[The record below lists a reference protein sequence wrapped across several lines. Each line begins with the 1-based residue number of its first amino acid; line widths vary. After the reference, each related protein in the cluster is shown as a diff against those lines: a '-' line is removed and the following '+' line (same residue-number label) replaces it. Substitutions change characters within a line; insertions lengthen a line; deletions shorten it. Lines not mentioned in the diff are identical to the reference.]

1 MSIKAPNLVYSK
13 VLSESKVMTM
23 KKITT
28 SIVIV
33 SLLQALFGSS
43 GFAKEATLWQQRL
56 TEIAENPQRGAANL
70 HRNQYRNPV
79 ETLSFF
85 GLEPQMSVLE
95 LWPVRGWYT
104 EILAP
109 FLKDE
114 GQLTVA
120 HFRLDGG
127 NANDERSVF
136 WARLSA
142 RLEQRILQQEAE
154 FGAVARVALDP
165 PKFIPALA
173 PNQFD
178 MVLSFRNAHIWDQR
192 GHLLATMQNLY
203 EVLKPGGVLG
213 MVEHR
218 AARVTD
224 LTSYAVEGY
233 TDETYLIEV
242 AQHVGF
248 ELVASSEINAN
259 PKDTKDYTKGVYTLP
274 PTLALGLENRD
285 YYLTIGESDRMTLK
299 FVKPTITL
307 SVN

>member
-1 MSIKAPNLVYSK
+1 
-13 VLSESKVMTM
+13 M

-33 SLLQALFGSS
+33 SLLQVLFCSS
-43 GFAKEATLWQQRL
+43 AFAKDAELWRARL
-56 TEIAENPQRGAANL
+56 TELAENPKRGAAHL

-79 ETLSFF
+79 ETLTFF

-109 FLKDE
+109 FLKNQ

-127 NANDERSVF
+127 NANDERSLF
-136 WARLSA
+136 WARLSS

-154 FGAVARVALDP
+154 FGPVARVALDP
-165 PKFIPALA
+165 PQFIPALA

-203 EVLKPGGVLG
+203 EIIKPGGVLG

-218 AARVTD
+218 AARVTE

-233 TDETYLIEV
+233 TDEAYLIAV
-242 AQHVGF
+242 AERVGF
-248 ELVASSEINAN
+248 QLVATSEINAN

-274 PTLALGLENRD
+274 PTLALGLEDRD
-285 YYLTIGESDRMTLK
+285 YYLNIGESDRMTLK
-299 FVKPTITL
+299 FMKPITAL
-307 SVN
+307 SIN

>member
-1 MSIKAPNLVYSK
+1 
-13 VLSESKVMTM
+13 M

-33 SLLQALFGSS
+33 SLLQVLFCSS
-43 GFAKEATLWQQRL
+43 GFAKDTALWQARL
-56 TEIAENPQRGAANL
+56 TELAENPKRGAAHL

-79 ETLSFF
+79 ETLTFF
-85 GLEPQMSVLE
+85 GIEPQMSVLE

-109 FLKDE
+109 FLKDQ

-127 NANDERSVF
+127 NANDERSLF
-136 WARLSA
+136 WARLSS

-154 FGAVARVALDP
+154 FGPVARVALDP
-165 PKFIPALA
+165 PQFIPALA

-203 EVLKPGGVLG
+203 EVIKPGGVLG

-218 AARVTD
+218 AARVTE

-233 TDETYLIEV
+233 TDEAYLIAV
-242 AQHVGF
+242 AERVGF
-248 ELVASSEINAN
+248 QLVASSEINAN

-274 PTLALGLENRD
+274 PTLALGLEDRD
-285 YYLTIGESDRMTLK
+285 YYLNIGESDRMTLK
-299 FVKPTITL
+299 FIKPITALTI
-307 SVN
+307 N

>member
-1 MSIKAPNLVYSK
+1 
-13 VLSESKVMTM
+13 M
-23 KKITT
+23 KKIIT
-28 SIVIV
+28 SIVITT
-33 SLLQALFGSS
+33 LLKLTFCQHS
-43 GFAKEATLWQQRL
+43 FASNAEQWQIRL
-56 TEIAENPQRGAANL
+56 AELAENPTRGAAHL

-85 GLEPQMSVLE
+85 GIEPQMSVLE

-109 FLKDE
+109 FLKE
-114 GQLTVA
+114 QGQLTVA
-120 HFRLDGG
+120 HFPLDGG
-127 NANDERSVF
+127 NAKDERSLF

-142 RLEQRILQQEAE
+142 RLEQRILQQTSE
-154 FGAVARVALDP
+154 FGPVARVALEP

-173 PNQFD
+173 ENQFD
-178 MVLSFRNAHIWDQR
+178 MVLSFRNAHIWDQH
-192 GHLLATMQNLY
+192 GHLLATMHNLY

-218 AARVTD
+218 AAKVTD

-233 TDETYLIEV
+233 IDEAYLIEV
-242 AQHVGF
+242 AERVGF
-248 ELVASSEINAN
+248 QLIASSDINAN

-285 YYLTIGESDRMTLK
+285 YYLSIGESDRMTLK
-299 FVKPTITL
+299 FIKPIQ
-307 SVN
+307 

>member
-1 MSIKAPNLVYSK
+1 
-13 VLSESKVMTM
+13 M

-33 SLLQALFGSS
+33 SLLQALFCSNVL
-43 GFAKEATLWQQRL
+43 AKDTALWQERL
-56 TEIAENPQRGAANL
+56 TELAENPKRGAAHL

-79 ETLSFF
+79 ETLTFL

-127 NANDERSVF
+127 NANDERSLF
-136 WARLSA
+136 WARLSS

-154 FGAVARVALDP
+154 FGPVARVALDP
-165 PKFIPALA
+165 PQFIPALA

-178 MVLSFRNAHIWDQR
+178 LVLSFRNVHIWDQR
-192 GHLLATMQNLY
+192 GHLLATLQNLY
-203 EVLKPGGVLG
+203 EIIKPGGVLG

-218 AARVTD
+218 AARVTE

-233 TDETYLIEV
+233 TDEAYLIAV
-242 AQHVGF
+242 AEQVGF
-248 ELVASSEINAN
+248 QFVASSEINAN

-274 PTLALGLENRD
+274 PTLALGLEDRD
-285 YYLTIGESDRMTLK
+285 YYLNIGESDRMTLK
-299 FVKPTITL
+299 FMKPINVL
-307 SVN
+307 

>member
-1 MSIKAPNLVYSK
+1 
-13 VLSESKVMTM
+13 M

-33 SLLQALFGSS
+33 SLLQVLFCSS
-43 GFAKEATLWQQRL
+43 AFAKDTALWQERL
-56 TEIAENPQRGAANL
+56 TELAENPKRGAAHL

-79 ETLSFF
+79 ETLTFF

-109 FLKDE
+109 FLKDQ

-127 NANDERSVF
+127 NANDERSLF
-136 WARLSA
+136 WARLSS

-154 FGAVARVALDP
+154 FGPVARVALDP
-165 PKFIPALA
+165 PQFIPALA

-203 EVLKPGGVLG
+203 EIIKPGGVLG

-218 AARVTD
+218 AARVTE

-233 TDETYLIEV
+233 TDEAYLIAV
-242 AQHVGF
+242 AERVGF
-248 ELVASSEINAN
+248 QLVASSEINAN

-274 PTLALGLENRD
+274 PTLALGLEDRD
-285 YYLTIGESDRMTLK
+285 YYLNIGESDRMTLK
-299 FVKPTITL
+299 FIKPITAL
-307 SVN
+307 SIN

>member
-1 MSIKAPNLVYSK
+1 
-13 VLSESKVMTM
+13 M

-33 SLLQALFGSS
+33 TLLNLMLCNK
-43 GFAKEATLWQQRL
+43 GFASDAEQWQARL
-56 TEIAENPQRGAANL
+56 AELAENPQRGAAHL

-109 FLKDE
+109 FLKDQ

-127 NANDERSVF
+127 NAKDERSLF

-142 RLEQRILQQEAE
+142 RLEQRILQQAAE
-154 FGAVARVALDP
+154 FGPVARVALDP
-165 PKFIPALA
+165 PHFVPALA
-173 PNQFD
+173 ANQFD

-218 AARVTD
+218 AAKVTE
-224 LTSYAVEGY
+224 LTSFAVEGY
-233 TDETYLIEV
+233 IDETYLIKV
-242 AQHVGF
+242 AEQVGF
-248 ELVASSEINAN
+248 QLVASSEINAN
-259 PKDTKDYTKGVYTLP
+259 PKDTKDYIKGVYTLP

-285 YYLTIGESDRMTLK
+285 YYLSIGESDRMTLK
-299 FVKPTITL
+299 FIKPI
-307 SVN
+307 